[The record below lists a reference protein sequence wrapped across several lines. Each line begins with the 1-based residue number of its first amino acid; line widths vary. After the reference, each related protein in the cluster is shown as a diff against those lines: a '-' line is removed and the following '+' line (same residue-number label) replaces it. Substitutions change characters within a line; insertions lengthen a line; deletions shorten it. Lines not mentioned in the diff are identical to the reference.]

1 MGGAGVARAVA
12 MASSSKAIGRE
23 SAGSETFRLALAW
36 VRPAAA
42 LEAWFTEA
50 APGDR
55 IEYARGLDL
64 PREEAGVLL
73 VQRWINQ
80 GAVRPFLTRDE
91 ANKACSVWIAERA
104 GGAPAPAKGVPD
116 LTRVQMAT
124 LLRVLTTAA
133 VTGAACP
140 TRSKLAIEA
149 TGQRSD
155 KAKKRVSWLLKRLEA
170 EGKIAVEPA
179 PRGAQHG
186 PVVTILTG
194 RHAGKSTRRMV

>member
-1 MGGAGVARAVA
+1 
-12 MASSSKAIGRE
+12 MATALNAAATGP
-23 SAGSETFRLALAW
+23 SETFTIALAW
-36 VRPAAA
+36 VRPVAA
-42 LEAWFTEA
+42 LTEWFEQA

-55 IEYARGLDL
+55 LDYARGLDL
-64 PREEAGVLL
+64 PRDEAGVLL

-91 ANKACSVWIAERA
+91 HNRACSVWIIERA
-104 GGAPAPAKGVPD
+104 GAAPLATQGRPD
-116 LTRVQMAT
+116 LSEVQLRT
-124 LLRVLTTAA
+124 LLRVLT
-133 VTGAACP
+133 GAAARGEPCP
-140 TRSKLAIEA
+140 SRSTLAIEA

-155 KAKKRVSWLLKRLEA
+155 KAKKRVSWLIKRLES

-194 RHAGKSTRRMV
+194 RHAGKSTRRIV